1 MPETW
6 DINQKGT
13 TSLQLKINSFN
24 VEEVTDWVTNK
35 DTILNMCAAEY
46 VFVSL
51 SLALVIANQFPAYHR
66 NIVTKMTN
74 QKHRSLYWGAV
85 MVSNFYI
92 YGLIYLTGKA
102 YSIFLTE
109 AMQAVPMLYVIS
121 CVKEVIVYIILF
133 AAALLALRNGTD
145 IPIPTGIAK
154 LIINISF
161 CFSCFCCCICCP
173 SRCTSMI
180 LQVLVLFSFMCFIYY
195 SIMDVISVGFLLLQ
209 QGGVAVTLTITT
221 LHISFLFFSMLFGFY
236 IILQLSTTTKIRNKT
251 YRQQLQRLL
260 NAVLGAFMLLIIFC
274 AVMCS
279 IIVYMLL
286 VLHVQPEGITGL
298 VTSLTPSI
306 ILSAAG
312 WYIKKKLITDEGPED
327 SAEYHGSST
336 GTLKAGRIETII

>member
-1 MPETW
+1 MAIPIYTVLPYCVIIIALHNMWCNIIPQIKVYAEVGGMPETW

-24 VEEVTDWVTNK
+24 VEEVTDWVTNE

-109 AMQAVPMLYVIS
+109 TMQAVPMLYVIS

-195 SIMDVISVGFLLLQ
+195 SIMDVISVGFSLLQ
-209 QGGVAVTLTITT
+209 QGG
-221 LHISFLFFSMLFGFY
+221 
-236 IILQLSTTTKIRNKT
+236 
-251 YRQQLQRLL
+251 
-260 NAVLGAFMLLIIFC
+260 
-274 AVMCS
+274 
-279 IIVYMLL
+279 
-286 VLHVQPEGITGL
+286 
-298 VTSLTPSI
+298 
-306 ILSAAG
+306 
-312 WYIKKKLITDEGPED
+312 
-327 SAEYHGSST
+327 
-336 GTLKAGRIETII
+336 